1 MEKEVEANER
11 VLSVKVKKE
20 VEKAVNEVF
29 CSRDLLRISIR
40 CMADKPIKTYVCAL
54 PVAVRL
60 CLKITLL

>member
-29 CSRDLLRISIR
+29 LFTGSVTNKYQ
-40 CMADKPIKTYVCAL
+40 MYG
-54 PVAVRL
+54 
-60 CLKITLL
+60 